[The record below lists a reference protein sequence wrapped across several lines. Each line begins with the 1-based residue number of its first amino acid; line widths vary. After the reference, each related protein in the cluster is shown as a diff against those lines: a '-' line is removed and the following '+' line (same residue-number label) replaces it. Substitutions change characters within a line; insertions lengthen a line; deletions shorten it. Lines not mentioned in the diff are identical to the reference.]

1 MAETTGTTRRRA
13 GRPKPIPFTYLS
25 PEEQKEYYE
34 LTLNAA
40 PTEAE
45 ALNGSLN
52 GYHDTGGYVFGRY
65 PSKLT
70 HPDWR
75 NFRDPDRY
83 TFRTY
88 NRYLA
93 QQATIVTHGT
103 ETLLASGF
111 LEAMEPSWQQ
121 ALQYVAAFRYHESGA
136 TRLWQWVQYA
146 AGSEPISYCG
156 VEECAS
162 RLITTHTINRYAL
175 DLAANLPGWNDD
187 NALELWLEDGGPLAG
202 AREYVEHELTI
213 RDWAE
218 GIIVDAFV
226 AVPLYYEPLLRF
238 FAINGAAHGDA
249 STATIISAFTALAE
263 RRLRWGQEFVR
274 LALEEPANHELISQW
289 LGTWVPRAEAALESL
304 APIYE
309 RISRPVL
316 KPGAE
321 LERARAQFDS
331 VAGEVGLADLIGAV
345 R

>member
-52 GYHDTGGYVFGRY
+52 GYHDTGGYIFGRY

-111 LEAMEPSWQQ
+111 
-121 ALQYVAAFRYHESGA
+121 
-136 TRLWQWVQYA
+136 
-146 AGSEPISYCG
+146 
-156 VEECAS
+156 
-162 RLITTHTINRYAL
+162 
-175 DLAANLPGWNDD
+175 LAANLPGWNDD

-263 RRLRWGQEFVR
+263 RRLRWGKEFVR

-289 LGTWVPRAEAALESL
+289 LGTWVPRAEAALEAL

-316 KPGAE
+316 KPGSE

-331 VAGEVGLADLIGAV
+331 LAGEVGLADLIGAV